1 MGEAWFT
8 WPWWGAK
15 FINARANLLPV
26 TDMLDNTVDPY
37 VATRNAYLQQ
47 RQSALQDGDGPAM
60 IQEPT
65 LNPFDDEPSA
75 DAAKKENAQ

>member
-1 MGEAWFT
+1 
-8 WPWWGAK
+8 
-15 FINARANLLPV
+15 
-26 TDMLDNTVDPY
+26 MLDNTVDPY

-75 DAAKKENAQ
+75 DAAKKESAQ